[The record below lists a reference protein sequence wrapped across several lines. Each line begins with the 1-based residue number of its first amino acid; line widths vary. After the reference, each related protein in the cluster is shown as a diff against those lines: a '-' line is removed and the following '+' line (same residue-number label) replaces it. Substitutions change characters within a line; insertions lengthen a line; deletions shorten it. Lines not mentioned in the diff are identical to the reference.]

1 MPLLGYGTYQLP
13 ESDAGVEAILS
24 AIGLGYTLLDCAT
37 FYHNEGMVGR
47 AVAKVDRTSVYIVSK
62 AWNDA
67 VYLGASAVR
76 EACLQSI
83 KDLQCGY
90 LDLYLIHWPVPG
102 RHVEAYKELIQL
114 QREGLV
120 RDIGVSNYT
129 IEDYEELLAAG
140 ISVIPAV
147 NQVEVNPFL
156 HRTRTLDYFRQRGVQ
171 IMSYRGLRNAAAF
184 DHPVL
189 VEIARSLNVTPAQV
203 LGRWLVQQGI
213 CHIPKSIRK
222 DRIESNGDLFSF
234 ALSDEHM
241 ARLAELTTA
250 ATLSTFRE
258 HYLPRL
264 VRDTPM
270 AVPQG
275 RMVTLD

>member
-1 MPLLGYGTYQLP
+1 MKSGDIADRHIVLNSGRLMPLLGYGTYQLP

-171 IMSYRGLRNAAAF
+171 IQCWWKLRV
-184 DHPVL
+184 H
-189 VEIARSLNVTPAQV
+189 
-203 LGRWLVQQGI
+203 
-213 CHIPKSIRK
+213 
-222 DRIESNGDLFSF
+222 
-234 ALSDEHM
+234 
-241 ARLAELTTA
+241 
-250 ATLSTFRE
+250 ST
-258 HYLPRL
+258 
-264 VRDTPM
+264 
-270 AVPQG
+270 
-275 RMVTLD
+275 